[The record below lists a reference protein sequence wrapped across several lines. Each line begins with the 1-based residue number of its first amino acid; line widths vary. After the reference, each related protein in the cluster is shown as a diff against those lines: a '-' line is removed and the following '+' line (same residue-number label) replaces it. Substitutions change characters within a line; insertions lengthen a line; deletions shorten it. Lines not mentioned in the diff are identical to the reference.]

1 MSKRTLNLELPDK
14 LGFLF
19 EPHRY
24 KVAHGGRG
32 GTKSWGF
39 ARALL
44 TKGTIKPIR
53 VLCARELQK
62 SLKESVHS
70 LLVQQAD
77 MLGMGQFYTATES
90 VIRGANGTEFLF
102 EGIWRNVDSIKSME
116 GIDICWVEEAEKVT
130 DESWSVLIPTIRKPG
145 SEIWVTFNPSDD
157 HDPAWQRFV
166 VSPPPD
172 CVTVEINWSDNPWIT
187 PELIAEKDHLKAT
200 DYEKYLHVWEGK
212 FLRFKDG
219 SIYRDQLLQAE
230 DQGRITSVPVEP
242 TVPIF
247 CVFDLGMNDATA
259 IWFIQVVGLEVR
271 IVDYY
276 ESSGESLNH
285 YANEIDKR
293 SKTWGVRVGDLIL
306 PHDAKVRELGTGKSR
321 MEVLQSLGFSCR
333 VAPNIPLAD
342 GIEATKQLIKRC
354 WFDAVRCEPGLHCLR
369 NYEREY
375 NEDRRVYYDRPLH
388 NWASHAADALRYWAV
403 GEDQVSNGHWGEIE
417 YPSLGII

>member
-1 MSKRTLNLELPDK
+1 MSKRTLQLEIPEK

-32 GTKSWGF
+32 GAKSWGF

-44 TKGTIKPIR
+44 VKGAKRKIR

-70 LLVQQAD
+70 LLVQQAS
-77 MLGMGQFYTATES
+77 MLGMEDFYTATES

-102 EGIWRNVDSIKSME
+102 EGIRRNVDSIKSME

-130 DESWSVLIPTIRKPG
+130 DDSWSVLIPTIRKPG

-166 VSPPPD
+166 VHPPPD

-200 DYEKYLHVWEGK
+200 NYEKYLHVWEGK

-219 SIYRDQLLQAE
+219 SIYKDQLLQAE
-230 DQGRITSVPVEP
+230 DQGRITSVPIEP
-242 TVPIF
+242 TVPLF

-271 IVDYY
+271 VVGYY
-276 ESSGESLNH
+276 EASGESLNH
-285 YANEIDKR
+285 YASEIDR
-293 SKTWGVRVGDLIL
+293 RAREWGVRVGELVL
-306 PHDAKVRELGTGKSR
+306 PHDARVRELGTGKSR
-321 MEVLQSLGFSCR
+321 LEVLTSLGFSCR

-342 GIEATKQLIKRC
+342 GIEATKQLLKRC
-354 WFDAVRCEPGLHCLR
+354 WFDAARCKDGLHCLR

-375 NEDRRVYYDRPLH
+375 NDDRRVYYDRPLH

-403 GEDQVSNGHWGEIE
+403 SESQVSNSQWSEIE
-417 YPSLGII
+417 YPSLGVI